1 LVSLVLFDQEK
12 KVTEAEV
19 QKLQNY
25 LRNKFGNDNF
35 RLVDRIKSVDSL
47 EVYLAEEF
55 IGTLYRDDEDG
66 EISYNFNMAI
76 LEIDLIQ

>member
-1 LVSLVLFDQEK
+1 M
-12 KVTEAEV
+12 TEAEV

-25 LRNKFGNDNF
+25 LRNKFSNENF
-35 RLVDRIKSVDSL
+35 RLVDRIKSADSL

-66 EISYNFNMAI
+66 EVSYDFNMAI
-76 LEIDLIQ
+76 LAIDLTQ

>member
-1 LVSLVLFDQEK
+1 VIES
-12 KVTEAEV
+12 EV

-35 RLVDRIKSVDSL
+35 RLVDRIKSTDSV

-66 EISYNFNMAI
+66 EVSYDFNMAI
-76 LEIDLIQ
+76 LEIDLPE